1 MTQFTV
7 PVTWRVTSCDATVPD
22 SIKIKVSADITSA
35 TVNDPEHFYMVDPRS
50 LSGPFR
56 NTEFSME
63 WYENRGLKSINSS
76 VDDQTGPILINVATG
91 LAKLAAVGLGQAA
104 GSAPSTCPKAVLE
117 ALAVVNGDEK
127 TPGSKASVE
136 ATEKLLAARTEEV
149 TRLTTRATSMGNDV
163 DGRTR
168 DELGTAVRA
177 LEALSRQLRLDREK
191 LDEQLEVIT
200 AKYTEPLTELG
211 LKGPITLP
219 KKQADAWN
227 VTSSTAKNADVH
239 LRLYSLEE
247 QKATGGEE
255 LKTDDPEAEL
265 PKTGLPYREPRL
277 SRVEVCLK
285 KACDQKDKVV
295 IKELDG
301 PVLQT
306 GTLFYLPFEARTFAS
321 VKNGATFS
329 ESGVLI
335 TATSNQ
341 PRAAGVGASDTFKGL
356 SEQTAAF
363 VTGQRGAETALINA
377 KVAQAKA
384 QKELNDAVAALG
396 LPAPATSEAAAIA
409 AFETEAAVAKAET
422 TAIEAIIARDA
433 ARALLPR

>member
-1 MTQFTV
+1 
-7 PVTWRVTSCDATVPD
+7 
-22 SIKIKVSADITSA
+22 
-35 TVNDPEHFYMVDPRS
+35 MVDPRS
-50 LSGPFR
+50 LGGPFR

-91 LAKLAAVGLGQAA
+91 LANLAAVGLGSPA
-104 GSAPSTCPKAVLE
+104 GPGSRTCPAAVLA
-117 ALAVVNGDEK
+117 ALAAVNGDGE
-127 TPGSKASVE
+127 TPGSTASVE
-136 ATEKLLAARTEEV
+136 ATERLLAAKTEEV
-149 TRLTTRATSMGNDV
+149 TRLTARATSMGNDV

-177 LEALSRQLRLDREK
+177 LEALTRQLRLDREK
-191 LDEQLEVIT
+191 LEEQLEVIT
-200 AKYTEPLTELG
+200 AKETFTLSKVGQE
-211 LKGPITLP
+211 GPFTLP
-219 KKQADAWN
+219 KKQVEAWN
-227 VTSSTAKNADVH
+227 VTSSTVKNANVH

-247 QKATGGEE
+247 LKATAVG
-255 LKTDDPEAEL
+255 KPATKRPQ
-265 PKTGLPYREPRL
+265 TGLPYREPLL
-277 SRVEVCLK
+277 SRVQVCSPY
-285 KACDQKDKVV
+285 ACDQEKTKV
-295 IKELDG
+295 IKKLDG

-306 GTLFYLPFEARTFAS
+306 GKLFYLPFEARTFAS

-384 QKELNDAVAALG
+384 QKDLNDADAALG
-396 LPAPATSEAAAIA
+396 PPAQATPEATLIA